1 MTVAMNAMTHF
12 CTVSMRKILKTMIA
26 KTELITTTIRKQTKA
41 PGEIRYK
48 TDTLEFVMDMTNLFM
63 PKEEKS
69 KTSSSNKQKLKV
81 FGFHSGGYNL

>member
-1 MTVAMNAMTHF
+1 MTVTMNAMTHF

-48 TDTLEFVMDMTNLFM
+48 TCTLEFALDITCEHV
-63 PKEEKS
+63 PSKS
-69 KTSSSNKQKLKV
+69 
-81 FGFHSGGYNL
+81 